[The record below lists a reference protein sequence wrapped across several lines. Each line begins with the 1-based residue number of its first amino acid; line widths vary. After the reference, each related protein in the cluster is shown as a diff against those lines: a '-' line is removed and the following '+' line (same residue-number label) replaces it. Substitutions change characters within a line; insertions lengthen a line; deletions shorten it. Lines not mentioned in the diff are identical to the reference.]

1 MIGKRAVSERPVP
14 LGEVLEILEKEKKG
28 ELDYVQRLAYDYA
41 QKFATLDAEKAKKLR
56 EELLGIERLREHQ
69 IVTIADLMPETKQ
82 DLEVIFQKERVKL
95 EEEDFKKILE
105 ILGKY
110 RK

>member
-1 MIGKRAVSERPVP
+1 MIGRRTLNEKPIS
-14 LGEVLEILEKEKKG
+14 LSEVLEVLEKEKKG

-41 QKFATLDAEKAKKLR
+41 QKFAMLDAEKAKRLK
-56 EELLGIERLREHQ
+56 EELLGIEKLREHHAVV
-69 IVTIADLMPETKQ
+69 ITNLMPETQQ
-82 DLEVIFQKERVKL
+82 DLEVIFQKERVRL

-105 ILGKY
+105 IVEKY